1 MCGRQY
7 LRGSKW
13 KGLKKNKQ
21 KKLDFRF
28 YTSSTV
34 HFKQTTASSW
44 HCCIVYTPICVSALL
59 LSSEDEEEERLI
71 SNQQKTHADMQ
82 TQPERGYKEV
92 WLYVDSHKSTSV
104 MNTHTAMKSSLLNW
118 TSNPHAERNLQ
129 NGPRSRSLLFYF
141 LYFTTG
147 FSQPQSLGSLS
158 LGLCPTVRSSSHS
171 DGESLAH
178 LLPNDLLT
186 AVRTLPV
193 VSRQRPSEPQ
203 QVPANTKPPRSAVD
217 SQRREVLI
225 TGKQTSNP
233 S

>member
-1 MCGRQY
+1 MQTCKHN
-7 LRGSKW
+7 LRG
-13 KGLKKNKQ
+13 
-21 KKLDFRF
+21 
-28 YTSSTV
+28 
-34 HFKQTTASSW
+34 
-44 HCCIVYTPICVSALL
+44 
-59 LSSEDEEEERLI
+59 
-71 SNQQKTHADMQ
+71 
-82 TQPERGYKEV
+82 GYKEV
-92 WLYVDSHKSTSV
+92 WLYVDSHKSTTV

-118 TSNPHAERNLQ
+118 TSIPHAERNLQ
-129 NGPRSRSLLFYF
+129 NGPCSRSLLFYF
-141 LYFTTG
+141 LYFTPG

-217 SQRREVLI
+217 SQRR
-225 TGKQTSNP
+225 
-233 S
+233 